1 MKTKRSIKTVVTAV
15 IILAA
20 GCGLAGVIDQRQENV
35 NLSEGAW
42 AILRNDYG
50 MERNLSLWQSFQAGM
65 SGDFLGVEL
74 YWSGFSEGSTIDLCL
89 YDGTGVN
96 TSSLIHREPITFP
109 EYASQTWHLLSF
121 SNLYPALLAG
131 STYTFALEDASDN
144 SASIQAGSLGVDSY
158 ANGVFWMQGYSS
170 QGTDAA
176 GAGDTDWDVGFRT
189 VMIPEPAT
197 ATMLALSGLLIVGY
211 RRFFG
216 RV

>member
-1 MKTKRSIKTVVTAV
+1 MKTKRSIKTIVAAA

-20 GCGLAGVIDQRQENV
+20 GFVSAGVIDQRQDEV

-42 AILRNDYG
+42 AVVRNDYA
-50 MERNLSLWQSFQAGM
+50 MERNLSLWQSFQAGT
-65 SGDFLGVEL
+65 SGSLLGVEL
-74 YWSGFSEGSTIDLCL
+74 YWSWFNEGSTVDLCL
-89 YDGTGVN
+89 YDGTGVG
-96 TSSLIHREPITFP
+96 TGSLIHKETITFP
-109 EYASQTWHLLSF
+109 EYSSQTWHLLSF
-121 SNLYPALLAG
+121 SNLYPDLLAG
-131 STYTFALEDASDN
+131 NTYTFSLEDASDS

-170 QGTDAA
+170 EGTDAS

-197 ATMLALSGLLIVGY
+197 ATMLALSGLLIAGY